1 MSSAVATF
9 DSQSRVGLVRH
20 ATTLNTCARETAAK
34 SASAVSVTPFFSAAA
49 RRFIARSERKAA
61 SSTEATVRGV

>member
-1 MSSAVATF
+1 
-9 DSQSRVGLVRH
+9 
-20 ATTLNTCARETAAK
+20 
-34 SASAVSVTPFFSAAA
+34 VTPFFSAAA